1 MRLQMMAAG
10 CVLGLVSMTA
20 MAQGGQNQGPPA
32 GTIVDPVKAYNSQLN
47 IVESEMMGVVKAM
60 PAEKYG
66 FAPSAAIFVPG
77 QTVIFDKVR
86 TFAQQATHVAQANYS
101 FAAAI
106 SGVKPDVDVDAIGKM
121 TSKEDVVAA
130 LAGSYA
136 AMHKAIG
143 TLTVANAFEVIKT
156 QEPGLQTRGTLVAF
170 TVGHCFDH
178 YGQMVEYLRMNG
190 LVPGAGGPAM

>member
-1 MRLQMMAAG
+1 MRLRMMLVG
-10 CVLGLVSMTA
+10 CVLGFVSVAA
-20 MAQGGQNQGPPA
+20 MAQGGQSQGPAA
-32 GTIVDPVKAYNSQLN
+32 GTIVDPVKAYDSQLN

-86 TFAQQATHVAQANYS
+86 TFAEQATHVAQANYS

-106 SGVKPDVDVDAIGKM
+106 SGVKPDVDVAAIGKM
-121 TSKEDVVAA
+121 TNKEDVVAA

-136 AMHKAIG
+136 SMHKAIA

-190 LVPGAGGPAM
+190 LVPGAGGPAQ

>member
-1 MRLQMMAAG
+1 MRFQMMMAG
-10 CVLGLVSMTA
+10 CVLGLVSMA
-20 MAQGGQNQGPPA
+20 AVAQGGQNQGPAA
-32 GTIVDPVKAYNSQLN
+32 GTIVDPVKAYNSQLY
-47 IVESEMMGVVKAM
+47 IVESEMMNAVKAM

-77 QTVIFDKVR
+77 QTPKFDGVR
-86 TFAQQATHVAQANYS
+86 TFAEQATHVAQANYS

-121 TSKEDVVAA
+121 TKKDDVVAA
-130 LAGSYA
+130 LAGSYSS
-136 AMHKAIG
+136 MHKAIG
-143 TLTVANAFEVIKT
+143 TLTAANAFEVIKT

-190 LVPGAGGPAM
+190 LVPPGGGPAK

>member
-1 MRLQMMAAG
+1 MRFRMMLAG
-10 CVLGLVSMTA
+10 CVLSLVSVMA
-20 MAQGGQNQGPPA
+20 VAQGGQNQGPAA
-32 GTIVDPVKAYNSQLN
+32 GTIVDPVKAYDSQLY
-47 IVESEMMGVVKAM
+47 IVESEMMNAVKAM

-77 QTVIFDKVR
+77 QAVIFDKVR
-86 TFAQQATHVAQANYS
+86 TFAEQATHVAQANYS

-121 TSKEDVVAA
+121 TKKDDVVAA

-136 AMHKAIG
+136 SMHKAIG
-143 TLTVANAFEVIKT
+143 TLTAANAFEVIKT

-190 LVPGAGGPAM
+190 LVPGGGGPAK